1 VPDGDT
7 GTNLA
12 LTLRAAA
19 DATRNLAAADLSA
32 VAAAAAKG
40 ALKGARG
47 NAGVI
52 FSQILRGFARALLG
66 QHCASPAQI
75 AAALRVGS
83 DAAYAAVPKPVEGT
97 ILTAARDA
105 AAAAEQAAAAGAN
118 IAELFQRAER
128 AAQAA
133 VDRSP
138 EQLAILK
145 DAGVVDSGAEGYRVI
160 LQGFWSAF
168 AGRDLA
174 DEPAA
179 MSVHA
184 DLSALHDEGDQYGY
198 CTEVLFEGST
208 LDAATLRARVAELG
222 TSVLVVGDQALVKV
236 HVHTLRPGSVLDL
249 ATEHGALIQ
258 VKVENIQRQRQ
269 ELAKSSGLLSTQP
282 KPRQAGTAIVAVV
295 AGAGFRDLYA
305 SLGAVAVTSGEAL
318 NPSVE
323 EVVLAVESASR
334 DDVIVL
340 PNDPNAVLACEAA
353 AKLAGDRAVAIIKTR
368 SLAHGVAAA
377 LALNPDASVEHNL
390 AAVEHAA
397 DCCHVLAL
405 TRSARMA
412 TVDRVPIAEGQ
423 VFAMLDGRVTN
434 AGASFGTV
442 LDEALGEL
450 PDAVPEIVTIYVG
463 AGGSMDEA
471 RNLGDIVTAR
481 LHVDVE
487 IVAGGQPHHHYL
499 IAVE

>member
-1 VPDGDT
+1 
-7 GTNLA
+7 
-12 LTLRAAA
+12 
-19 DATRNLAAADLSA
+19 
-32 VAAAAAKG
+32 
-40 ALKGARG
+40 
-47 NAGVI
+47 
-52 FSQILRGFARALLG
+52 
-66 QHCASPAQI
+66 
-75 AAALRVGS
+75 
-83 DAAYAAVPKPVEGT
+83 
-97 ILTAARDA
+97 
-105 AAAAEQAAAAGAN
+105 
-118 IAELFQRAER
+118 
-128 AAQAA
+128 
-133 VDRSP
+133 
-138 EQLAILK
+138 
-145 DAGVVDSGAEGYRVI
+145 
-160 LQGFWSAF
+160 
-168 AGRDLA
+168 
-174 DEPAA
+174 

-198 CTEVLFEGST
+198 CTEVLFEVST
-208 LDAATLRARVAELG
+208 LDTATLRARVAELG

-269 ELAKSSGLLSTQP
+269 ELARSAAQQSAQSR
-282 KPRQAGTAIVAVV
+282 PRQTGTAIVAVV
-295 AGAGFRDLYA
+295 AGAGFRDLYS
-305 SLGAVAVTSGEAL
+305 SLGAVAVTSAEAL

-323 EVVLAVESASR
+323 EVVRALEGAPR
-334 DDVIVL
+334 DDVIIL

-353 AKLAGDRAVAIIKTR
+353 AKLAGNRSVAIIQTR

-397 DCCHVLAL
+397 SCCHVLAL

-434 AGASFGTV
+434 TGASFGTA

-450 PDAVPEIVTIYVG
+450 PDPAPDIVTIYVG

-471 RNLGDIVTAR
+471 RALGDLVTAR
-481 LHVDVE
+481 LHADVE
-487 IVAGGQPHHHYL
+487 IVGGGQPHHHYL